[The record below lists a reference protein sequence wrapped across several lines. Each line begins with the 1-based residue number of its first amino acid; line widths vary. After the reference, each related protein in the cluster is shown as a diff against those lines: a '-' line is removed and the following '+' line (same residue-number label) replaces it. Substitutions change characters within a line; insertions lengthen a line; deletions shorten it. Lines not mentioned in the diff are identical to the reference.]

1 MHSLKSGSGSDMN
14 LTKTSKDNKINIET
28 TLKIYPKLINLYLKA
43 TSVKFA
49 VNFWTNEH
57 IFRTLLL
64 AVLTWEF
71 RSWAQATTVA
81 TI

>member
-1 MHSLKSGSGSDMN
+1 MN
-14 LTKTSKDNKINIET
+14 LTKTSKGNKINIET

-57 IFRTLLL
+57 ISNFVISCIKMGVQELGTSDNCCDN
-64 AVLTWEF
+64 LTSSEN
-71 RSWAQATTVA
+71 QK
-81 TI
+81 